1 MLFFDQVD
9 VSINDSG
16 VLAQSA
22 SINVAAE
29 LSPVYSVG
37 HKGIH
42 SQSPNSARNYNANVS
57 YYLEVDNEPN
67 FAALENLK
75 TFNSTTE
82 EVPPVYLNI
91 GGVSGAFYLNSY
103 QIQAAPN
110 SPISV
115 NAGYIGFT
123 EISGNAKQKTGAVNY
138 NLSSGSG
145 IAYGFSAFITTTGTF
160 SVPPK
165 FGFSYSFSAEY
176 KPIYKIGA
184 EEPLYV
190 KLMSANEQ
198 MSVISTGLYNPSFSG
213 TDPIG
218 LLFQQNGSTGI
229 QLFGLK
235 FHCFEDASE
244 SISINIS
251 GAKINS
257 SNLGI
262 SMDNIITT
270 ETSFNKYY

>member
-1 MLFFDQVD
+1 MLFYDQVD

-22 SINVAAE
+22 SINRAAD
-29 LSPVYSVG
+29 LNPIYSVG
-37 HKGIH
+37 RKGIH
-42 SQSPNSARNYNANVS
+42 SQSPGSARNYSASVS
-57 YYLEVDNEPN
+57 YYLEIDNEPN

-82 EVPPVYLNI
+82 ELAPVCLNI
-91 GGVSGAFYLNSY
+91 GGVSGAFYLKSY
-103 QIQAAPN
+103 SIQAAPN
-110 SPISV
+110 SPIVADASYV
-115 NAGYIGFT
+115 GFT
-123 EISGNAKQKTGAVNY
+123 EISGNSKPKTGNTDY

-165 FGFSYSFSAEY
+165 FGFSYSFSADY
-176 KPIYKIGA
+176 KPIYKVGA
-184 EEPLYV
+184 EEPIAV
-190 KLMSANEQ
+190 KLMSAAEQ
-198 MSVISTGLYNPSFSG
+198 MNIISTGLYDPTFSG
-213 TDPIG
+213 SDPVG
-218 LLFQQNGSTGI
+218 TLFEQNGSTGI

-244 SISINIS
+244 FIGINIS

-257 SNLGI
+257 SKLDINL
-262 SMDNIITT
+262 DNIIVT
-270 ETSFNKYY
+270 ETSFSKYY